1 MILIACIIG
10 LGLAG
15 GMIFY
20 LESKIISM
28 KKEIDRLT
36 KELKDLKDK
45 YTFLN
50 AKFVETRKDL
60 MVSQGEKL
68 LCEVLNKNKNYE

>member
-28 KKEIDRLT
+28 KKEINRLT

-50 AKFVETRKDL
+50 TKFVETRKDL

-68 LCEVLNKNKNYE
+68 LCEVLNKNKNHE

>member
-1 MILIACIIG
+1 MIVIACIIG

-28 KKEIDRLT
+28 KKEINRLT

-68 LCEVLNKNKNYE
+68 LCEVLNKNKNHE

>member
-1 MILIACIIG
+1 MIVIACIIG

>member
-1 MILIACIIG
+1 MIVIACIIG

-68 LCEVLNKNKNYE
+68 LCEVLNKNKNHE

>member
-1 MILIACIIG
+1 MTLITCIIG
-10 LGLAG
+10 LGITLIF
-15 GMIFY
+15 IFY
-20 LESKIISM
+20 LEFKIISM
-28 KKEIDRLT
+28 KKEINRLN

-60 MVSQGEKL
+60 IVSQGEKL
-68 LCEVLNKNKNYE
+68 LCEVLNKKKSYE

>member
-1 MILIACIIG
+1 MIVMAFIIG
-10 LGLAG
+10 LGLTAG
-15 GMIFY
+15 IIFH

-36 KELKDLKDK
+36 KELQNLNDK

-68 LCEVLNKNKNYE
+68 LCEVLNKNKNHE